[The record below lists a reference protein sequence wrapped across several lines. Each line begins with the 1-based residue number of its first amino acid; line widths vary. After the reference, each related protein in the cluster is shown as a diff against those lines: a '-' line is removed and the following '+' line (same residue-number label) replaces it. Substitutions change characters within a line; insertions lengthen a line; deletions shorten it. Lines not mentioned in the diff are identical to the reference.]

1 MSGTCGVH
9 GRSIRVTSS
18 AGRVAVVLAWQVT
31 RCAIRLKRAGI
42 GCRRIVPG
50 PLCRGVHGR
59 MADGIC
65 ARERSVRTVGFSAD
79 GHGRARRHRVS
90 GSAGAAGWV
99 RLGRVNS
106 PDEGGPGGRCAGDAV
121 WLVSGLP
128 GGSVRHSRPGAPRTV
143 QLGRC
148 RACRVP
154 VLQQLAEEQSPCRIS
169 AIGRGVLPECLLH
182 TEHGIPSRPAGSPGG
197 VSRKSES

>member
-1 MSGTCGVH
+1 
-9 GRSIRVTSS
+9 
-18 AGRVAVVLAWQVT
+18 
-31 RCAIRLKRAGI
+31 
-42 GCRRIVPG
+42 
-50 PLCRGVHGR
+50 

-65 ARERSVRTVGFSAD
+65 ARERSVRTVGFSTD

-148 RACRVP
+148 GACRARSRSGVPTGTGRACDAALSKRCRVP
-154 VLQQLAEEQSPCRIS
+154 AVTVHAESRSCGSWQRNCRFSTDANSFVGGPSLAQISRFCEIRLLRFSCYLFAPFWIDPIADSLTFPGAGCR
-169 AIGRGVLPECLLH
+169 
-182 TEHGIPSRPAGSPGG
+182 
-197 VSRKSES
+197 